1 VQDGAITHSIVMR
14 SASKTVRLVEAHH
27 HFEEEP
33 EYG

>member
-1 VQDGAITHSIVMR
+1 MR